1 MNLIECTEFAKAF
14 INCSRN
20 NQVVIAVD
28 SNDEVF
34 HICPGQF
41 SENEIELLAHSY
53 NIEINPSER
62 HAISELSNGYPV
74 YARYSVEA
82 YTKGLNIIDYNN
94 LEHYI
99 EKLLNSLSDLEKSAL
114 SLIICLCQI
123 LQDGVER
130 KTIYGIDNAVT
141 RPVIKRLI
149 TYSLINMYKEKIYI
163 DKLISLKCIDFLGS
177 YSNVSYNKIY
187 HYYKGMTNTSYI
199 ALVAAFKS
207 NFQYDHNLIGNILH
221 KQYADNNFYLLIA
234 W

>member
-62 HAISELSNGYPV
+62 HVISELSNGYPV

-149 TYSLINMYKEKIYI
+149 TYSLINMYKEKYI
-163 DKLISLKCIDFLGS
+163 
-177 YSNVSYNKIY
+177 
-187 HYYKGMTNTSYI
+187 
-199 ALVAAFKS
+199 
-207 NFQYDHNLIGNILH
+207 
-221 KQYADNNFYLLIA
+221 
-234 W
+234 